1 MSELMLKQQ
10 SQILQK
16 HNRQQ
21 RIIALLSGCDWL
33 TTDALAET
41 LAVSKETIRRDLN
54 ALQQQGKILRQHGR
68 ARLIHPDSR
77 DGGEPFG
84 TRLKSHYADKAD
96 IARLAL
102 DWVSEGMTLAL
113 DASSTCFHLAR
124 QLPDIKLTVFTNSLP
139 ICHEMAKRE
148 RITLIC
154 SGGMLERKYRCYVNP
169 TLVTLLRSLEIDLFI
184 FSCEGVDEQGIMWDP
199 VEHNAA
205 FKAQLLRRADQSL
218 LLIDK
223 SKFQRS
229 SEVMIGQISQVTQM
243 ITDAPLSRR
252 EAARGGLSEV

>member
-41 LAVSKETIRRDLN
+41 LAVS
-54 ALQQQGKILRQHGR
+54 
-68 ARLIHPDSR
+68 
-77 DGGEPFG
+77 
-84 TRLKSHYADKAD
+84 
-96 IARLAL
+96 
-102 DWVSEGMTLAL
+102 
-113 DASSTCFHLAR
+113 
-124 QLPDIKLTVFTNSLP
+124 

-169 TLVTLLRSLEIDLFI
+169 TLVTLLKSLEIDLFI

-205 FKAQLLRRADQSL
+205 FKAQLFRRADQSL